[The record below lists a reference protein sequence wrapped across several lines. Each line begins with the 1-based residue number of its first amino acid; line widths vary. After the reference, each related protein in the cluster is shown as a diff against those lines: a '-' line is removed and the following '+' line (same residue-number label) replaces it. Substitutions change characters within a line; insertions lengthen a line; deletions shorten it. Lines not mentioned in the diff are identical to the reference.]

1 MSKTIQQKLKDSL
14 ILDENEPILS
24 FIQVADYLKHQQ
36 QFKKISKEE
45 LSSILTANKSYYLL
59 ASSKSFI
66 LIICATLKRKTS
78 NII

>member
-45 LSSILTANKSYYLL
+45 LSSLLTANKSYYLL
-59 ASSKSFI
+59 ASSINFFI
-66 LIICATLKRKTS
+66 YLYKFI
-78 NII
+78 

>member
-66 LIICATLKRKTS
+66 FKSFMK
-78 NII
+78 N